1 MLGFDFHHKS
11 LDFAPRLNVF
21 GFLPHSPSSST
32 SLHCCRGRVEVRRF
46 VMIDGF
52 VVVGAMVLRVDVVSW
67 WVGML

>member
-32 SLHCCRGRVEVRRF
+32 SLHWNLLGLGDVS
-46 VMIDGF
+46 I
-52 VVVGAMVLRVDVVSW
+52 VVVEEWRFDVL
-67 WVGML
+67 L